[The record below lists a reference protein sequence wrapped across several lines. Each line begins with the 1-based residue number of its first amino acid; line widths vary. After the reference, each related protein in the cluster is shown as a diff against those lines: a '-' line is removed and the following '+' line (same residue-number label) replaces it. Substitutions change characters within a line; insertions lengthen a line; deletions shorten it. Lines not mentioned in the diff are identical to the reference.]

1 MHILIVGRIIPPTVS
16 FIKRKKKNGRIY
28 LSEVENIRI
37 GGKVVQRHLRYI
49 GKEAD
54 GKTILSSSISHLAID
69 QVKVYG
75 PLLVLNH
82 LANKVGLPLILGEFA
97 NEILSLVYAHCI
109 DYRSV
114 NQMKRW
120 FERTDLNLLLNLEG
134 VTEARFL
141 SALDFLEK
149 QDFVKMQKQI
159 FESVTKIFKL
169 SGKGI
174 LYDVTNTYLY
184 GKKCPLGKR
193 GKDKEGIKGRPLIQ
207 IGLGV
212 TKEEGVPVFHQ
223 VFDGNIADARTLQ
236 DVITS
241 LQEFKIQDGLIV
253 FDRGISSKQNQRDIQ
268 GLTWKV
274 VCGLPIIDALK
285 EFLRPIISKNEFL
298 DYKYRVRLNRTVFYV
313 LTAPYTL
320 GEIKGEIAI
329 CFNEQ
334 QKKDLKESRYD
345 EIDEAKRLLIQR
357 KKIKPELEKYFDEK
371 GNLSYQELQ
380 ETEEFDG
387 YSVIFTTAKLSPK
400 EVVKI
405 YFDKDLVEKAFQ
417 SLKGIVK
424 VQPIRHWL
432 YNRVIAHVFICYLAY
447 LLLSLLK
454 IHLNKINISPIE
466 ALKELETMYKV
477 YMRDTKKGFK
487 ISRVVTLTK
496 KQETILKSVDK
507 QLLKEC
513 SG

>member
-1 MHILIVGRIIPPTVS
+1 
-16 FIKRKKKNGRIY
+16 
-28 LSEVENIRI
+28 
-37 GGKVVQRHLRYI
+37 
-49 GKEAD
+49 
-54 GKTILSSSISHLAID
+54 
-69 QVKVYG
+69 
-75 PLLVLNH
+75 
-82 LANKVGLPLILGEFA
+82 
-97 NEILSLVYAHCI
+97 
-109 DYRSV
+109 
-114 NQMKRW
+114 
-120 FERTDLNLLLNLEG
+120 
-134 VTEARFL
+134 
-141 SALDFLEK
+141 
-149 QDFVKMQKQI
+149 
-159 FESVTKIFKL
+159 
-169 SGKGI
+169 
-174 LYDVTNTYLY
+174 
-184 GKKCPLGKR
+184 
-193 GKDKEGIKGRPLIQ
+193 
-207 IGLGV
+207 
-212 TKEEGVPVFHQ
+212 
-223 VFDGNIADARTLQ
+223 
-236 DVITS
+236 
-241 LQEFKIQDGLIV
+241 
-253 FDRGISSKQNQRDIQ
+253 
-268 GLTWKV
+268 
-274 VCGLPIIDALK
+274 
-285 EFLRPIISKNEFL
+285 
-298 DYKYRVRLNRTVFYV
+298 V

-345 EIDEAKRLLIQR
+345 EIDEAKRLLIQG

-400 EVVKI
+400 EIVKI

-432 YNRVIAHVFICYLAY
+432 YKRVIAHVFICYLAY

-466 ALKELETMYKV
+466 ALKEIETMYKV
-477 YMRDTKKGFK
+477 YMRDTKKGFN

>member
-1 MHILIVGRIIPPTVS
+1 MS
-16 FIKRKKKNGRIY
+16 FMKRKKRNGQIY

-37 GGKVVQRHLRYI
+37 EGKVVQRHIRYI

-54 GKTILSSSISHLAID
+54 GKTILSSSISHIAVD

-75 PLLVLNH
+75 PLIVLNH
-82 LANKVGLPLILGEFA
+82 LANEVGLPLILGEFA
-97 NEILSLVYAHCI
+97 SEILSLVYAHCI
-109 DYRSV
+109 DYRSI
-114 NQMKRW
+114 NQMTRW
-120 FERTDLNLLLNLEG
+120 FERTDLNLLLNLEE

-141 SALDFLEK
+141 SALDILEK

-169 SGKGI
+169 SEKGI

-184 GKKCPLGKR
+184 GKKCPLGKM
-193 GKDKEGIKGRPLIQ
+193 GKDKEGVKGRPLIQ

-212 TKEEGVPVFHQ
+212 TKAEGIPVFHQ

-241 LQEFKIQDGLIV
+241 LHEFKIWDGLIV
-253 FDRGISSKQNQRDIQ
+253 FDRGISSKQNQKDIQ

-274 VCGLPIIDALK
+274 VCGLPILDGLK
-285 EFLRPIISKNEFL
+285 DFLRPIISKNNFL
-298 DYKYRVRLNRTVFYV
+298 NYESRVRLNKAAFYV
-313 LTAPYTL
+313 STVPYTL
-320 GEIKGEIAI
+320 GEVKGEIAI

-345 EIDEAKRLLIQR
+345 EIDEAKRLLSQG
-357 KKIKPELEKYFDEK
+357 KQIKPELDKYFDKK
-371 GNLSYQELQ
+371 GNLSHQKLQ
-380 ETEEFDG
+380 EAEEFDG

-400 EVVKI
+400 EIVKI

-454 IHLNKINISPIE
+454 LRLKKIDISPIE
-466 ALKELETMYKV
+466 ALNELETMYKV

-487 ISRVVTLTK
+487 ISRIVTLTK
-496 KQETILKSVDK
+496 KQEHILKSVDRK
-507 QLLKEC
+507 LLKEC